1 MDGGSMQTSTP
12 GDVAGPPSTLPHP
25 VAVAVAVPESPG
37 ASTTSDTPTCSYAA
51 MPAPVP
57 RLPRRG
63 TGHLTI
69 LMHKP
74 ALCLTSTCDGMKQ
87 AKRSQLLRRQRSLGT
102 VGETRATVVDVLRAN
117 GIEPSAVSAVGR
129 LDYETSGLLLCTSD
143 GTMNNRIRAKVTVVV
158 KVYELDVA
166 GNVGAAA
173 DAVTRLREP
182 LEYSPTSRTDPAH
195 IEWLSARELN
205 PAEAAVDPWPWP
217 PHAGWVTCLRVTI
230 AEGKN
235 QQIRKLCKRS
245 NLHVRRLHRVS
256 LGPQRL
262 GDLAAGRCRVL
273 DAAEVDA
280 LYAACAM
287 DGL

>member
-1 MDGGSMQTSTP
+1 MCGPVSLRCP
-12 GDVAGPPSTLPHP
+12 GHTMCCDRVLW
-25 VAVAVAVPESPG
+25 AVCGPESFRARG
-37 ASTTSDTPTCSYAA
+37 SRCAVGCVVHTVLASP
-51 MPAPVP
+51 
-57 RLPRRG
+57 LPRG
-63 TGHLTI
+63 G
-69 LMHKP
+69 
-74 ALCLTSTCDGMKQ
+74 Q
-87 AKRSQLLRRQRSLGT
+87 
-102 VGETRATVVDVLRAN
+102 
-117 GIEPSAVSAVGR
+117 
-129 LDYETSGLLLCTSD
+129 
-143 GTMNNRIRAKVTVVV
+143 
-158 KVYELDVA
+158 
-166 GNVGAAA
+166 
-173 DAVTRLREP
+173 
-182 LEYSPTSRTDPAH
+182 
-195 IEWLSARELN
+195 
-205 PAEAAVDPWPWP
+205 AAVDPWPWP